1 MTPMEI
7 IRLGIEMRAAQKAY
21 FRDRTQAALLRS
33 KEFERRFDREARS
46 CIDGSG
52 TLFGTE
58 LRETPDQ
65 F

>member
-33 KEFERRFDREARS
+33 KELERRFDREARR
-46 CIDGSG
+46 CVDGSD
-52 TLFGTE
+52 TLFGLE
-58 LRETPDQ
+58 VRETPDQ
-65 F
+65 Y

>member
-7 IRLGIEMRAAQKAY
+7 IRLGIEMRAAQKVY

-33 KEFERRFDREARS
+33 KELERRFDREARR
-46 CIDGSG
+46 CVDGSG

-58 LRETPDQ
+58 VREAPDQ
-65 F
+65 Y